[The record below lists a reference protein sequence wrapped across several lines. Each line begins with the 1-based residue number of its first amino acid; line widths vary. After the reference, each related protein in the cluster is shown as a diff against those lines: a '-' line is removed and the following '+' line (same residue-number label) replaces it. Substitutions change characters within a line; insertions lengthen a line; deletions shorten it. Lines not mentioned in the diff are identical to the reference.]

1 MNEQEL
7 ETLLADRPAPRVTL
21 ERIEQV
27 IVGVDYHVFPN
38 TTVTVCLLKLQNG
51 FTVLGESACVN
62 PANFDPEIGKKLA
75 YDNAKNKI
83 WQLEGYLLAQERYE
97 DRIAQGGP

>member
-1 MNEQEL
+1 MNENEL

-21 ERIEQV
+21 DHVNDV
-27 IVGVDYHVFPN
+27 IVSEIYHLFPG
-38 TTVTVCLLKLQNG
+38 TTVTVCLLHLRNG

-75 YDNAKNKI
+75 REDAKRKI
-83 WQLEGYLLAQERYE
+83 WALEGYVLAERQFD
-97 DRIAQGGP
+97 DRIVQGGP